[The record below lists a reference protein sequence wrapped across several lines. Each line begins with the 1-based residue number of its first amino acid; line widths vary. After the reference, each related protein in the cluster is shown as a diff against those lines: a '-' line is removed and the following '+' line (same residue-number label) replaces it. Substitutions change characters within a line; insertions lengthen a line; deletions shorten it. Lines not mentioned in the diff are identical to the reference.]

1 MQAVEASLPPAVRN
15 RTVFV
20 LVTLAPD
27 RDTAAVLKQYRIEQG
42 LSGQRWR
49 LLRGSPAATAALA
62 AQLGIGYGRDSSGRF
77 KHSSEITVLDAA
89 GNIVQQQDGIHADL
103 AVTIKALAAAA
114 GEN

>member
-1 MQAVEASLPPAVRN
+1 M
-15 RTVFV
+15 
-20 LVTLAPD
+20 
-27 RDTAAVLKQYRIEQG
+27 EQG

-77 KHSSEITVLDAA
+77 KHSSEITVLDEA
-89 GNIVQQQDGIHADL
+89 GKIIQQLDGIHADL
-103 AVTIKALAAAA
+103 AATVKALAAVV